1 SAVDFY
7 IGHELGHIH
16 RNHLL
21 WSFFILPS
29 SILPLLGAAL
39 RRAEEYTCDR
49 YGVACC
55 QSEDDIKAA
64 ISAIAAGD
72 TRWKSINVDA
82 YLAQI
87 SETNG
92 FWMSFNELISD
103 YPWLTKRMAAALAMN
118 EGREINHPSRHAF
131 AWFLSLFVPRFG
143 SGGGMVSLM
152 ITIAIVGILA
162 AVAIPAYQDYVQK
175 ARYTEVYIDAEAVS
189 KEVTEYAVVNQAW
202 PESLQTLGYSEN
214 YISNATQ
221 SSQIAIYEN
230 GVIGAQV
237 GINEE
242 GKEQYIVLEPYV
254 EEGNVYWSCYG
265 ENLLV
270 KHLPSECQ

>member
-1 SAVDFY
+1 
-7 IGHELGHIH
+7 
-16 RNHLL
+16 
-21 WSFFILPS
+21 
-29 SILPLLGAAL
+29 
-39 RRAEEYTCDR
+39 
-49 YGVACC
+49 
-55 QSEDDIKAA
+55 
-64 ISAIAAGD
+64 
-72 TRWKSINVDA
+72 
-82 YLAQI
+82 
-87 SETNG
+87 
-92 FWMSFNELISD
+92 M
-103 YPWLTKRMAAALAMN
+103 
-118 EGREINHPSRHAF
+118 
-131 AWFLSLFVPRFG
+131 
-143 SGGGMVSLM
+143 
-152 ITIAIVGILA
+152 
-162 AVAIPAYQDYVQK
+162 
-175 ARYTEVYIDAEAVS
+175 S